1 MNLEAR
7 EKAASDSRASHSQFQ
22 EQQCPHGCCHCY
34 AIDQQASAAA
44 VTDAVVASVAAA
56 AAVADTAAV
65 AAAAFEGED
74 EVVHIVLVVQS
85 NGFGV
90 VKAESGQG
98 TEQHLGFEAE
108 TG

>member
-1 MNLEAR
+1 M
-7 EKAASDSRASHSQFQ
+7 HSQFQ

-44 VTDAVVASVAAA
+44 VTDAVVASAA

-65 AAAAFEGED
+65 ADVVAAAAAAFEGED

-98 TEQHLGFEAE
+98 TEQHLGFGAE

>member
-1 MNLEAR
+1 M
-7 EKAASDSRASHSQFQ
+7 HSQFQ

-65 AAAAFEGED
+65 ADVVVAAAAAFEGED

-98 TEQHLGFEAE
+98 TEQHLGFGAE